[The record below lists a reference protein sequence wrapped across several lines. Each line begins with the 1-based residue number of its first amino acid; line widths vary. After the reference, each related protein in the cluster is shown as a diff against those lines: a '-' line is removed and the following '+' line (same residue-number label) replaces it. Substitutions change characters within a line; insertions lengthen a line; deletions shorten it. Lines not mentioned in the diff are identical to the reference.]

1 MKIEYINT
9 LTPKNPTL
17 AELKPG
23 EVFRPTN
30 SRIVYMCCDLSGESC
45 LLSERGSDIWE
56 YTALVG
62 IEPFD
67 EKETFA
73 ENHDYDE
80 LIVCVNLTSG
90 GVVLL
95 YQDIEVERVNCKL
108 LVEGD

>member
-1 MKIEYINT
+1 MKIEYIDKPT
-9 LTPKNPTL
+9 LKNPTL
-17 AELKPG
+17 AELKSG

-30 SRIVYMCCDLSGESC
+30 SRIVYMCCDLCGESR

-56 YTALVG
+56 HTALVG
-62 IEPFD
+62 DEPFE

-80 LIVCVNLTSG
+80 LIVCVSLTTGS
-90 GVVLL
+90 VVLL